1 MTGAPRTYK
10 WELLVILWVAYF
22 LNQGDR
28 QIYNAVLPLIKADL
42 GLSDV
47 QLGLVATAF
56 TLLYGAFV
64 PIAGCLGDF
73 VTKKWIVC
81 LSLLTF
87 SAGTLCTGLSGGIVA
102 LILFRSVAT
111 GIGEAFY
118 YPAANSLI
126 GQYHHKTR
134 AQAMAVH
141 QSSLYVGIVA
151 SSWLAGWVGE
161 SHGWRATFY
170 TFGSFGLLM
179 AAVVA
184 MRLRNE
190 HHDADIPA
198 GGSPAGDADKNAC
211 ATMRPAEDRD
221 VRLAEVL
228 RAVLRTR
235 TLYFLSLAFG
245 GMVFAGVG
253 YMTWMPTFLYEK
265 FHLSVKDAALNSMLY
280 HYIFAFIGVM
290 VGGRVSDRLA
300 ARRPTIRME
309 MEYLGLLLGAPFIW
323 LMGTSGNITM
333 VYVALAGFG
342 FFRGIY
348 DSNLFA
354 ALFDVIPPRYRSS
367 ATGLM
372 LCCAFTVGATSPVLL
387 GYVKQ
392 HISLGVGLAS
402 LAFVYLAGAALVYVA
417 TKTCFPKDF
426 VRDEA

>member
-1 MTGAPRTYK
+1 MNHQPRLYK
-10 WELLVILWVAYF
+10 WELLAILWVAYF

-42 GLSDV
+42 KVSDV
-47 QLGLVATAF
+47 QLGMVATAF
-56 TLLYGAFV
+56 TLLYGVFV
-64 PIAGCLGDF
+64 PLAGCLGDF

-87 SAGTLCTGLSGGIVA
+87 SAGTLCTGFSTSILL

-111 GIGEAFY
+111 GVGEAFY

-126 GQYHHKTR
+126 GQYHHSTR

-141 QSSLYVGIVA
+141 QSSLYVGIIA
-151 SSWLAGWVGE
+151 SSWIAGWVGE

-190 HHDADIPA
+190 HRDF
-198 GGSPAGDADKNAC
+198 
-211 ATMRPAEDRD
+211 ED
-221 VRLAEVL
+221 VRKDNQLPESQVKLGEVL
-228 RAVLRTR
+228 RSVLRTP
-235 TLYFLSLAFG
+235 TLYFLSVAFG
-245 GMVFAGVG
+245 AMVFATVG

-280 HYIFAFIGVM
+280 HFIFAFVGVM

-300 ARRPTIRME
+300 ARRPMIRME

-323 LMGTSGNITM
+323 LMGTSSNLTM
-333 VYVALAGFG
+333 VYIALAGFG

-392 HISLGVGLAS
+392 HISLDIGLSS
-402 LAFVYLAGAALVYVA
+402 LAFVYLLGAALIFIA
-417 TKTCFPKDF
+417 TKMFFAKDYIH
-426 VRDEA
+426 EMKSE

>member
-1 MTGAPRTYK
+1 MNKQPPFYK
-10 WELLVILWVAYF
+10 WELLLILWVAYF

-42 GLSDV
+42 KVSDV
-47 QLGLVATAF
+47 ELGMVATAF
-56 TLLYGAFV
+56 TLLYGVFV
-64 PIAGCLGDF
+64 PLAGCLGDF

-87 SAGTLCTGLSGGIVA
+87 SAGTLCTGFSTSILM

-111 GIGEAFY
+111 GVGEAFY

-126 GQYHHKTR
+126 GQYHHNTR

-141 QSSLYVGIVA
+141 QSSLYVGIVV
-151 SSWLAGWVGE
+151 SSWIAGWVGE

-170 TFGSFGLLM
+170 TFGAFGLLM
-179 AAVVA
+179 AVVVA
-184 MRLRNE
+184 LRLRNE
-190 HHDADIPA
+190 HRDFEVAAPVAAPLRDATT
-198 GGSPAGDADKNAC
+198 SPRSDAV
-211 ATMRPAEDRD
+211 TLGE
-221 VRLAEVL
+221 VR
-228 RAVLRTR
+228 RSVLRTP
-235 TLYFLSLAFG
+235 TLYFLSVAFG

-265 FHLSVKDAALNSMLY
+265 FHLSLKDAALYSMLW

-309 MEYLGLLLGAPFIW
+309 MEYIGLLLGAPFIW
-323 LMGTSGNITM
+323 LMGTSSDLTL

-354 ALFDVIPPRYRSS
+354 ALFDVIPPKYRSS

-392 HISLGVGLAS
+392 HISLDIGLSS
-402 LAFVYLAGAALVYVA
+402 LAFVYLFGGALILVA
-417 TKTCFPKDF
+417 TKTFFAKDYYH
-426 VRDEA
+426 EKGQP

>member
-1 MTGAPRTYK
+1 MSAPRSYK
-10 WELLVILWVAYF
+10 WELLTILWVAYF

-47 QLGLVATAF
+47 QLGMVATAF
-56 TLLYGAFV
+56 TLLYGVFV
-64 PIAGCLGDF
+64 PLAGCLGDF

-81 LSLLTF
+81 LSLLVF
-87 SAGTLCTGLSGGIVA
+87 SAGTLCTGFSTGIVL

-111 GIGEAFY
+111 GVGEAFY

-190 HHDADIPA
+190 HLDAAPVEA
-198 GGSPAGDADKNAC
+198 PGQADAA
-211 ATMRPAEDRD
+211 P
-221 VRLAEVL
+221 VRLGEVL
-228 RAVLRTR
+228 RRVLRTP

-280 HYIFAFIGVM
+280 HYVFAFIGVM

-300 ARRPTIRME
+300 ARRPAIRME

-323 LMGTSGNITM
+323 LMGTAGDLAM

-392 HISLGVGLAS
+392 RVGLGAGLAS
-402 LAFVYLAGAALVYVA
+402 LAFVYLAGAALVFAA
-417 TKTCFPKDF
+417 TRTCFPRDF

>member
-1 MTGAPRTYK
+1 MKTDRARAGYK
-10 WELLVILWVAYF
+10 WELLSILWVAYF

-42 GLSDV
+42 HVSDV
-47 QLGLVATAF
+47 QLGMVATAF
-56 TLLYGAFV
+56 TLLYGVFV
-64 PIAGCLGDF
+64 PLAGCLGDF

-87 SAGTLCTGLSGGIVA
+87 SAGTLCTGFSTGILL

-111 GIGEAFY
+111 GVGEAFY

-151 SSWLAGWVGE
+151 SSWIAGWVGE

-190 HHDADIPA
+190 HHDAA
-198 GGSPAGDADKNAC
+198 LVG
-211 ATMRPAEDRD
+211 AEALSIQAP
-221 VRLAEVL
+221 VRLGEVL
-228 RAVLRTR
+228 RSVLRTP

-323 LMGTSGNITM
+323 IMGTSSNLTM

-392 HISLGVGLAS
+392 HVNLSVGLAS
-402 LAFVYLAGAALVYVA
+402 LAFVYLAGAALIFVA
-417 TKTCFPKDF
+417 TRTCFPRDF
-426 VRDEA
+426 VREAA

>member
-1 MTGAPRTYK
+1 MSKQPRFYK
-10 WELLVILWVAYF
+10 WELLAILWVAYF

-42 GLSDV
+42 KVSDV
-47 QLGLVATAF
+47 ELGMVATAF
-56 TLLYGAFV
+56 TLLYGVFV
-64 PIAGCLGDF
+64 PLAGCLGDF

-87 SAGTLCTGLSGGIVA
+87 SAGTLCTGFSTSILL

-111 GIGEAFY
+111 GVGEAFY

-126 GQYHHKTR
+126 GQYHHSTR

-141 QSSLYVGIVA
+141 QSSLYVGIIA
-151 SSWLAGWVGE
+151 SSWIAGWVGE

-179 AAVVA
+179 AVVVA

-190 HHDADIPA
+190 H
-198 GGSPAGDADKNAC
+198 
-211 ATMRPAEDRD
+211 RD
-221 VRLAEVL
+221 FEAVRQDSQPPEPPVKLGEVL
-228 RAVLRTR
+228 RSVLCTP
-235 TLYFLSLAFG
+235 TLYFLSVAFG
-245 GMVFAGVG
+245 AMVFATVG

-265 FHLSVKDAALNSMLY
+265 FHLSLKDAALNSMLW
-280 HYIFAFIGVM
+280 HFIFAFIGVM

-309 MEYLGLLLGAPFIW
+309 MEYIGLLLGAPFIW
-323 LMGTSGNITM
+323 LMGTSANLTT

-342 FFRGIY
+342 FFRGVY

-372 LCCAFTVGATSPVLL
+372 LSCAFTVGATSPVLL
-387 GYVKQ
+387 GY
-392 HISLGVGLAS
+392 
-402 LAFVYLAGAALVYVA
+402 
-417 TKTCFPKDF
+417 
-426 VRDEA
+426 

>member
-1 MTGAPRTYK
+1 MNKQPHFYK
-10 WELLVILWVAYF
+10 WELLFILWVAYF

-42 GLSDV
+42 KVSDV
-47 QLGLVATAF
+47 ELGMVATAF
-56 TLLYGAFV
+56 TLLYGVFV
-64 PIAGCLGDF
+64 PLAGCFGDF

-87 SAGTLCTGLSGGIVA
+87 SVGTLCTGFSTSILL

-111 GIGEAFY
+111 GVGEAFY

-126 GQYHHKTR
+126 GQYHHSTR

-141 QSSLYVGIVA
+141 QSSLYVGIVV
-151 SSWLAGWVGE
+151 SSWVAGWVGE

-170 TFGSFGLLM
+170 TFGGFGLLM
-179 AAVVA
+179 AVVVA

-190 HHDADIPA
+190 HRDFEMAA
-198 GGSPAGDADKNAC
+198 SEGDASNQQQITSQSNKPTLD
-211 ATMRPAEDRD
+211 
-221 VRLAEVL
+221 EVL
-228 RAVLRTR
+228 RSVLRTP
-235 TLYFLSLAFG
+235 TLYFLSAAFG
-245 GMVFAGVG
+245 GMVFVGVG
-253 YMTWMPTFLYEK
+253 YQTWMSTFLYEK
-265 FHLSVKDAALNSMLY
+265 FHLSMKDAALNSMLW
-280 HYIFAFIGVM
+280 HLIFAFVGVM
-290 VGGRVSDRLA
+290 LGGRISDRLA

-323 LMGTSGNITM
+323 LMGTSSNLTM

-354 ALFDVIPPRYRSS
+354 ALFDVISPKYRSS

-392 HISLGVGLAS
+392 HISLDVGLSS
-402 LAFVYLAGAALVYVA
+402 LAFIYLIGGALILFA
-417 TKTCFPKDF
+417 TKKYFAKDYIH
-426 VRDEA
+426 EAKQD

>member
-1 MTGAPRTYK
+1 MSAPRSYK
-10 WELLVILWVAYF
+10 WELLTILWVAYF

-42 GLSDV
+42 GVSDV
-47 QLGLVATAF
+47 QLGMVATAF
-56 TLLYGAFV
+56 TLLYGVFV
-64 PIAGCLGDF
+64 PLAGCLGDF

-87 SAGTLCTGLSGGIVA
+87 SIGTLCTGFSGGILMLV
-102 LILFRSVAT
+102 LFRSVAT
-111 GIGEAFY
+111 GVGEAFY

-126 GQYHHKTR
+126 GQYHDRTR

-151 SSWLAGWVGE
+151 SSWIAGWVGE

-170 TFGSFGLLM
+170 TFGLFGLLM

-184 MRLRNE
+184 LRLRNE
-190 HHDADIPA
+190 HRDAGIPVR
-198 GGSPAGDADKNAC
+198 GSLSDDADKNVC
-211 ATMRPAEDRD
+211 ATMRATADD
-221 VRLAEVL
+221 GVRLPEVL
-228 RAVLRTR
+228 RAVLRTP

-290 VGGRVSDRLA
+290 VGGRISDRLA

-309 MEYLGLLLGAPFIW
+309 MEYLGLLLGAPFIS
-323 LMGTSGNITM
+323 LMGTSSNLTM

-372 LCCAFTVGATSPVLL
+372 LCCAFTVGATSPILL
-387 GYVKQ
+387 GYVKER
-392 HISLGVGLAS
+392 IGLGIGLSS
-402 LAFVYLAGAALVYVA
+402 LAFVYLAGAVLIFVA
-417 TKTCFPKDF
+417 TRTCFK
-426 VRDEA
+426 RDYAPGAA

>member
-1 MTGAPRTYK
+1 MNNQPRFYK
-10 WELLVILWVAYF
+10 WEMLIILWVAYF

-28 QIYNAVLPLIKADL
+28 QIYNAVLPLIKTDL
-42 GLSDV
+42 GVSDV

-56 TLLYGAFV
+56 TLLYGVLV
-64 PIAGCLGDF
+64 PVAGCLGDF
-73 VTKKWIVC
+73 VSKKWIVC

-87 SAGTLCTGLSGGIVA
+87 SAGTLCTGFSTGILL

-111 GIGEAFY
+111 GAGEAFY

-126 GQYHHKTR
+126 GQYHHNTR

-151 SSWLAGWVGE
+151 SSWIAGWLGE
-161 SHGWRATFY
+161 AHGWRATFY
-170 TFGSFGLLM
+170 VFGFFGLLM
-179 AAVVA
+179 AVVVA
-184 MRLRNE
+184 LRMRNE
-190 HHDADIPA
+190 HRDFEAVA
-198 GGSPAGDADKNAC
+198 AQ
-211 ATMRPAEDRD
+211 AEAPSLR
-221 VRLAEVL
+221 EVL
-228 RAVLRTR
+228 RSVLRTP

-253 YMTWMPTFLYEK
+253 YMTWMPTFLHEK
-265 FHLSVKDAALNSMLY
+265 FHLSVKDAALNSMLW

-300 ARRPTIRME
+300 ARRRTIRME

-323 LMGTSGNITM
+323 LMGASSNLTM

-372 LCCAFTVGATSPVLL
+372 LSCAFTVGATSPVLL

-392 HISLGVGLAS
+392 HVNLSIGLSSLGA
-402 LAFVYLAGAALVYVA
+402 VYLLGAVLIFAA
-417 TKTCFPKDF
+417 TKLFFAKDY
-426 VRDEA
+426 VHEHETR

>member
-1 MTGAPRTYK
+1 MKTDRARAGYK
-10 WELLVILWVAYF
+10 WELLSILWVAYF

-42 GLSDV
+42 HVSDV
-47 QLGLVATAF
+47 QLGMVATAF
-56 TLLYGAFV
+56 TLLYGVFV
-64 PIAGCLGDF
+64 PLAGCLGDF

-87 SAGTLCTGLSGGIVA
+87 SAGTLCTGFSTGILL

-111 GIGEAFY
+111 GVGEAFY

-151 SSWLAGWVGE
+151 SSWIAGWVGE

-190 HHDADIPA
+190 HHDAA
-198 GGSPAGDADKNAC
+198 LVE
-211 ATMRPAEDRD
+211 AEAQSIQAP
-221 VRLAEVL
+221 VRLGEVL
-228 RAVLRTR
+228 RSVLRTP

-323 LMGTSGNITM
+323 IMGTSSNLTM

-392 HISLGVGLAS
+392 HVNLSVGLSA
-402 LAFVYLAGAALVYVA
+402 LAFVYLAGAALIFVA
-417 TKTCFPKDF
+417 TRTCFPRDF
-426 VRDEA
+426 VREAV